1 MARERTPPRAR
12 IVCVTTVHP
21 HRHIVSVGIGGEP
34 VAPFTTLVVAEVRAA
49 LAAGT
54 AFYTLSPSTGKEA
67 QVRRADTCAFEG
79 CHVATIRSVSDAVAD
94 NNLDNRS
101 DEHTSELQSRQYL
114 VCRLLLEQ

>member
-67 QVRRADTCAFEG
+67 QVRADTCAVEG
-79 CHVATIRSVSDAVAD
+79 CPAATIRSVSDAVAD
-94 NNLDNRS
+94 NNLDNLPTCS
-101 DEHTSELQSRQYL
+101 
-114 VCRLLLEQ
+114 